1 MEQVDALVGSL
12 RGCLLGNGGGGGESD
27 DAQLRELSEQV
38 HELEAARG
46 ALLSK
51 QGQGQGQGQGR
62 GQGQQWP
69 VLRVQLEDLA
79 AKLDDAERVFG
90 EICQGAAAAEEG
102 SRGFE
107 GAMSSPLPQSR
118 GAEPEDGPAAPD
130 FSPQGAPAPAPE
142 GGARQPFRGKLG
154 QRSATTNLR
163 HGEKPRL
170 AQRRALPAKSASWW
184 NRERKQ
190 QAAAPRGAARQL
202 GAVREVA
209 AGDDA
214 ADAALLRVEL
224 QRAVMA
230 ANERERQLKLL
241 KAQNQRALSAAKRAT
256 HNSQRAASGT
266 GLRRQLALE

>member
-1 MEQVDALVGSL
+1 MQQVVRAAVEQVDALVGSL
-12 RGCLLGNGGGGGESD
+12 RGCLLGGGGGGGGGD

-38 HELEAARG
+38 RNLEAARG

-51 QGQGQGQGQGR
+51 QGQP
-62 GQGQQWP
+62 QWP

-90 EICQGAAAAEEG
+90 EICQGAAQPWGA
-102 SRGFE
+102 E

-118 GAEPEDGPAAPD
+118 GAEPEGGPAAPD
-130 FSPQGAPAPAPE
+130 FSPQGAPAAAAPE

-163 HGEKPRL
+163 PGEKPRL

-190 QAAAPRGAARQL
+190 QAAVPHGAARQL

-266 GLRRQLALE
+266 GLRRQLALQEKCTT